1 LTKELHNRAAGLT
14 NVHFLGRVP
23 DEDLGN
29 YFKACTVLAFPSI
42 TKNEAFGVVLAEAM
56 YCGAVPVTFTIDC
69 SGVNWVSIGNET
81 GIEVPNR
88 DLQEY
93 TKALTTLLE
102 NDELRATYSCA
113 AQKRVK
119 SMFLPDIATA
129 TLYDI
134 YNNL

>member
-1 LTKELHNRAAGLT
+1 M
-14 NVHFLGRVP
+14 
-23 DEDLGN
+23 
-29 YFKACTVLAFPSI
+29 
-42 TKNEAFGVVLAEAM
+42 AEAM

-69 SGVNWVSIGNET
+69 SGVNWVSLSNET

-88 DLQEY
+88 DLKAY
-93 TKALTTLLE
+93 TEALATLLE
-102 NDELRATYSCA
+102 NEELRATYSRA
-113 AQKRVK
+113 AEKRVK